1 MEDDRYFKNY
11 FYDFLAPASVL
22 NAEKPV
28 RGIKLFYHS
37 STVCSAAMTFSMKS
51 ENQCEECDDQL
62 KILMFQRTAD
72 SLGQADQGEAWEVL
86 ENPIEEI
93 IAGYIIDVVKEYNNV
108 LFVL

>member
-1 MEDDRYFKNY
+1 M
-11 FYDFLAPASVL
+11 A
-22 NAEKPV
+22 
-28 RGIKLFYHS
+28 
-37 STVCSAAMTFSMKS
+37 FSMKS

-72 SLGQADQGEAWEVL
+72 SLGQADQDEAWEVL